1 MVQFKRRRNTGF
13 GWYHSN
19 SGGGDL
25 AQGYLEDL
33 AKTKEGEIMDDYVSG
48 GVGLGAV
55 FASIISWSMW
65 KSFWWMFLHGILG
78 WIYVIYWGIVY

>member
-1 MVQFKRRRNTGF
+1 MSDYYTTG
-13 GWYHSN
+13 G
-19 SGGGDL
+19 
-25 AQGYLEDL
+25 
-33 AKTKEGEIMDDYVSG
+33 I
-48 GVGLGAV
+48 GLGTV